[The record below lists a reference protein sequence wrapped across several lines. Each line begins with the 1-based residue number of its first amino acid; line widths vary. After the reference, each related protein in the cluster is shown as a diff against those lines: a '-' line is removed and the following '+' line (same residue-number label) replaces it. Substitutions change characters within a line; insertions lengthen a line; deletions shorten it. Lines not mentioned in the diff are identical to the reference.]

1 MTIFSNFSEYAIL
14 MILLCVSSIYSSLQL
29 YKRAFRFVGF
39 KMIISVLVT
48 LYITGLFFYFLY
60 VSRKNSKDQDDDTVM
75 SNTRLFFDKYIGIFM
90 IFFLLFYSVESY
102 RKIIKALDPNE
113 VIA

>member
-14 MILLCVSSIYSSLQL
+14 MILLCICAVFSSLQL
-29 YKRAFRFVGF
+29 YKRAFRYVGI
-39 KMIISVLVT
+39 KMLISVLVT
-48 LYITGLFFYFLY
+48 LYISGLFFYFLY
-60 VSRKNSKDQDDDTVM
+60 ISRKNSKDQEDDV
-75 SNTRLFFDKYIGIFM
+75 NTYNARLFFDKYIGVFM

-102 RKIIKALDPNE
+102 RKITKALDPNE